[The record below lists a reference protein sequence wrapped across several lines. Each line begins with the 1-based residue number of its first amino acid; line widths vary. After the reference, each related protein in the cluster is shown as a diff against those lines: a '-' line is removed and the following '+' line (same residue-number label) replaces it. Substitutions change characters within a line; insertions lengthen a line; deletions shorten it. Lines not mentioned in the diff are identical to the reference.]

1 MNREILFKGFHPD
14 ENGKDKVFIN
24 GEWIK
29 GKWIYGFVSGLLS
42 YFTDN
47 KSGEITKIDSYYM
60 NCYYDVLASI
70 VGPYTGKDDKNG
82 TKIFGNDYCLVT
94 KSGVM
99 AWGVI
104 KYIDACYFFVE
115 NKVQTDGMRNM
126 IRLCDLESNG
136 YEIQVKGNIHAN
148 PELLEA

>member
-60 NCYYDVLASI
+60 NCYYDVLAST
-70 VGPYTGKDDKNG
+70 VGQYTGLTDKNG
-82 TKIFGNDYCLVT
+82 TKIFEGDIVKHNNV
-94 KSGVM
+94 
-99 AWGVI
+99 A
-104 KYIDACYFFVE
+104 
-115 NKVQTDGMRNM
+115 
-126 IRLCDLESNG
+126 
-136 YEIQVKGNIHAN
+136 YEIAYITKYARFAGRKPKTIMSIFALETSEVIGNIHDN
-148 PELLEA
+148 PELLEVAE